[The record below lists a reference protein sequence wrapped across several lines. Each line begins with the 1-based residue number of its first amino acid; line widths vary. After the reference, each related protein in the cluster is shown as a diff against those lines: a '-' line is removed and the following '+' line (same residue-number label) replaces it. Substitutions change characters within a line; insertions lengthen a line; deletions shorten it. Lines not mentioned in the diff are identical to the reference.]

1 MRRLMGFRKSED
13 EANVTKMMSVP
24 TSEKQEAIRSMVSRA
39 GMGLSFAWLAMSD
52 LLPRNAYAARRARA
66 DKKLEHEN
74 IE

>member
-39 GMGLSFAWLAMSD
+39 GIGTSFAWLA
-52 LLPRNAYAARRARA
+52 
-66 DKKLEHEN
+66 
-74 IE
+74 IV